1 MLELTLKGGIGFI
14 IGMSITETWS
24 TRIHLGFIMVSEA
37 NHIYD
42 L

>member
-24 TRIHLGFIMVSEA
+24 TRIYFGFTMVSEA
-37 NHIYD
+37 NHI
-42 L
+42 